1 MAGMGYVRVSAGCL
15 KNQKIS
21 FCLDKGLRSTLSH
34 VKETMFDWLMH
45 DVQGAVCLDLFAGS
59 GSLGIEAL
67 SRGAKSVCFV
77 DHNKRAVDNIRS
89 FLQKAQI
96 DLVKYQLYNQD
107 FENFIEHTDIKY
119 DIVFLDPPYSD
130 YCMAELLYKLQ
141 KNGIL
146 GSETLVV
153 FEAKSVDLAKLKM
166 SFNVLKIKKMKN
178 LSYGMLKVNLL
189 GEYVS

>member
-1 MAGMGYVRVSAGCL
+1 MADNGYVRVSAGCL
-15 KNQKIS
+15 KNQKIV

-45 DVQGAVCLDLFAGS
+45 DIQGAVCLDLFAGS
-59 GSLGIEAL
+59 GSLGVEAL

-107 FENFIEHTDIKY
+107 FENFIEYTDIKY
-119 DIVFLDPPYSD
+119 DIVFLDPPYND
-130 YCMAELLYKLQ
+130 YCVAELLYKLQ

-146 GSETLVV
+146 SSTTLVV
-153 FEAKSVDLAKLKM
+153 FEAKLVDLAKLKM

-178 LSYGMLKVNLL
+178 LSYGMLKVK
-189 GEYVS
+189 E